1 MRKIIFL
8 LVMLFVITLSLKS
21 QTGWQNISSPTIT
34 NLNSS
39 FFVNNTTGF
48 IVGGI
53 GYSQNPFLVI
63 LKTTNSGQSWNI
75 VLQSNTVGL
84 EDVFFTNSQTGY
96 AVGGNYP
103 NSVILKTS
111 NSGVNWFSQ
120 SSNSNYC
127 IFSVYFVNENTGF
140 CCADWGTIIK
150 TTNAGNLWYQ
160 VNSCTPDYLE
170 CITFVNETTGYAT
183 GRVGQIIKSTDG
195 GNNWFYSVNYSSWL
209 NYITFINSQ
218 TGFAVGING
227 KILKTINAGSTWN
240 QINLG
245 ITNELKSIKFLNQ
258 NTGYITGSSGL
269 ILYTSN
275 GGNNWISQ
283 ITNVNNFLASSYFI
297 DQINGIACG
306 YNGTI
311 LRTQTGGFSIP
322 SAPVL
327 VSPPNNSVNISPTP
341 TLTWNASLGAT
352 QYKVQISTVP
362 IFSVISDSATIT
374 TTNYLVP
381 SGKLSPGYT
390 YYWRVNASNS
400 YGTSPWSTVWNFST
414 SVLPPAPTLI
424 SPPNGTLGTSQTPTL
439 TWSSMPGI
447 LNYRVQISTVPDF
460 ALITDSSTRT
470 TNQYTVP
477 AGKLS
482 MNITYYWRV
491 CARNSF
497 GWGPYSSVWYFIP
510 MTSSFNLISLEIP
523 DKFMLHPNYPN
534 PFNPETKINFDI
546 AQSSNV
552 KIIVYDI
559 SGRVVA
565 NILNH
570 RLNPGKYSF
579 TFSGKDLSSGMYF
592 LRFNSEYFSNTIRLV
607 LIK

>member
-1 MRKIIFL
+1 MNKLTYLFILL
-8 LVMLFVITLSLKS
+8 LVIPLSLKS
-21 QTGWQNISSPTIT
+21 QTGWQTVTSPTTT
-34 NLNSS
+34 NLSSVFFINS
-39 FFVNNTTGF
+39 NTGF
-48 IVGGI
+48 IVGGEA
-53 GYSQNPFLVI
+53 YSNMNLVI
-63 LKTTNSGQSWNI
+63 LKTTNSGQNWI
-75 VLQSNTVGL
+75 IIYQTYTKGL
-84 EDVFFTNSQTGY
+84 EDILFVNSLTGY

-103 NSVILKTS
+103 VSIILKTTNGGDNWFTQ
-111 NSGVNWFSQ
+111 NSGLNKALYSL
-120 SSNSNYC
+120 
-127 IFSVYFVNENTGF
+127 YFTYQNTGF
-140 CCADWGTIIK
+140 ICADWGTIIK
-150 TTNAGNLWYQ
+150 TTNGGDLWSP
-160 VNSCTPDYLE
+160 VNSCSSDFLE
-170 CITFVNETTGYAT
+170 CITFTNELTGYSV
-183 GRVGQIIKSTDG
+183 GRVGQIIKSTDS
-195 GNNWFYSVNYSSWL
+195 GNNWFYLVNYSTWL
-209 NYITFINSQ
+209 NSIEFINSQ
-218 TGFAVGING
+218 TGFTVGING

-258 NTGYITGSSGL
+258 NTGYITGSNGL

-283 ITNVNNFLASSYFI
+283 ITNINNFLTSSYFT
-297 DQINGIACG
+297 DQNNGIACG
-306 YNGTI
+306 YNGAI

-327 VSPPNNSVNISPTP
+327 ISPANNSVNILPTP
-341 TLTWNASLGAT
+341 TLTWNTSAGAT

-374 TTNYLVP
+374 STNYSVP

-390 YYWRVNASNS
+390 YYWRANASNS
-400 YGTSPWSTVWNFST
+400 YGISPWSTVWNFST

-424 SPPNGTLGTSQTPTL
+424 SPPNGTLGTTQTPTL
-439 TWSSMPGI
+439 TWSNISGI

-460 ALITDSSTRT
+460 AFITDSSTRT

-491 CARNSF
+491 CARNSY

-510 MTSSFNLISLEIP
+510 MTSSFNLISSEIP

-534 PFNPETKINFDI
+534 PFNPDTKINFDI

-570 RLNPGKYSF
+570 RMSPGKYSF
-579 TFSGKDLSSGMYF
+579 TFSGKNLSSGIYF
-592 LRFNSEYFSNTIRLV
+592 LSFYNEYYSGIIRLV
-607 LIK
+607 LLK